1 MSERTTSRRA
11 STDGP
16 RDQPTEAENATAVA
30 YEGRDPRRGV
40 RTVLTAVATVTLLA
54 IVVTVALGVRSGAP
68 SVPDAA
74 PSPPPAPDF
83 AMVAYQGQAVLG
95 GDDVRLSQ
103 LIGTGT
109 PIVVNFWASACP
121 PCREEMP
128 GFQRVVDELGTRFTL
143 VGVDVGPFVGL
154 GTRAGAEALL
164 AEYAIDYPAAYAV
177 DDASVR
183 AYDIFSMPMTL
194 FFDGTG
200 RIVGRHTGYLSEAR
214 FRGAIEGLLA
224 SAE

>member
-1 MSERTTSRRA
+1 MAAPGPYRRAVSERTTNERA
-11 STDGP
+11 QG
-16 RDQPTEAENATAVA
+16 
-30 YEGRDPRRGV
+30 GRV
-40 RTVLTAVATVTLLA
+40 RAIVTAVATVTLVA
-54 IVVTVALGVRSGAP
+54 IVVTVALGVAP
-68 SVPDAA
+68 GSRAGRNAA
-74 PSPPPAPDF
+74 QSPPAVPDF

-95 GDDVRLSQ
+95 GDDVRLSE

-109 PIVVNFWASACP
+109 PTVVNFWASACP

-128 GFQRVVDELGTRFTL
+128 GFQRVYDELGTRFTL

-154 GTRAGAEALL
+154 GTRAGAEAFL
-164 AEYAIDYPAAYAV
+164 ADYDIDYPAAFAV

-200 RIVGRHTGYLSEAR
+200 RIVSRHTGYLSEAR

-224 SAE
+224 AAR

>member
-1 MSERTTSRRA
+1 VSEPTTNDSAPSGRVRA
-11 STDGP
+11 IVIG
-16 RDQPTEAENATAVA
+16 
-30 YEGRDPRRGV
+30 
-40 RTVLTAVATVTLLA
+40 VATLALVA
-54 IVVTVALGVRSGAP
+54 IVATVALGVGSTTRSGP
-68 SVPDAA
+68 SAA
-74 PSPPPAPDF
+74 PRPAAAPDF

-95 GDDVRLSQ
+95 GDDLRLSE

-109 PIVVNFWASACP
+109 PTVVNFWASACP

-128 GFQRVVDELGTRFTL
+128 GFQRVYDELGTRFTL

-154 GTRAGAEALL
+154 GTRAGAEAFL
-164 AEYAIDYPAAYAV
+164 ADYGIDYPAAYAV

-214 FRGAIEGLLA
+214 FRDAIDGLLA
-224 SAE
+224 ASN

>member
-1 MSERTTSRRA
+1 MSEPTTNDSARPGRVRA
-11 STDGP
+11 I
-16 RDQPTEAENATAVA
+16 V
-30 YEGRDPRRGV
+30 
-40 RTVLTAVATVTLLA
+40 TAVATLALVA
-54 IVVTVALGVRSGAP
+54 IVATVALGVGSETRSGP
-68 SVPDAA
+68 SATPQPAA
-74 PSPPPAPDF
+74 APDF

-95 GDDVRLSQ
+95 GDDVRLSE

-109 PIVVNFWASACP
+109 PTVVNFWASACP

-128 GFQRVVDELGTRFTL
+128 GFQRVYDELGTRFTL

-154 GTRAGAEALL
+154 GTRAGAEAFL
-164 AEYAIDYPAAYAV
+164 ADYGIDYPAAYAV

-214 FRGAIEGLLA
+214 FRDAIDGLLA
-224 SAE
+224 ASN

>member
-1 MSERTTSRRA
+1 MSETSTNEPA
-11 STDGP
+11 P
-16 RDQPTEAENATAVA
+16 A
-30 YEGRDPRRGV
+30 GRV
-40 RTVLTAVATVTLLA
+40 RTIVTAVATLAFVA
-54 IVVTVALGVRSGAP
+54 IVATAALGVGSETRSGP
-68 SVPDAA
+68 SAA
-74 PSPPPAPDF
+74 ERPAAAPDF

-95 GDDVRLSQ
+95 DGDVRLSE

-109 PIVVNFWASACP
+109 PTVVNFWASACP

-128 GFQRVVDELGTRFTL
+128 GFQRVYDELGTRFTL

-154 GTRAGAEALL
+154 GTRAGAEAFL
-164 AEYAIDYPAAYAV
+164 ADYGIDYPAAYAV

-200 RIVGRHTGYLSEAR
+200 RIVGRHTGYLSETR
-214 FRGAIEGLLA
+214 FRGAIEGLVA
-224 SAE
+224 SAD